1 MPYSAANVIDCVI
14 LNWYIDYEQTP
25 GAHSVSAIREGKL
38 MRRETMRALTMVC
51 AVMLILAVVSG
62 TGLAKRKVVL
72 VHWQH
77 HTPARKEMVEAFA
90 ADFMKAN
97 PDIEIKIESVP
108 EADYFQKLLPALAAG
123 SGPDTFQIP
132 AGQVLTYARSGVLQ
146 PLDARVASA
155 KQIEAD
161 FVPGSIERLLIDGKY
176 HGFPV
181 DTQTIVLFYNPKL
194 FREAG
199 LDPDKP
205 PQTWDETIKYA
216 KLMTKRDASGVT
228 TQMGLATGGYGP
240 VIASLM
246 IQNGVSMWNAQ
257 ADLPDFDSPKAADAL
272 QFAADILTAHK
283 VEDTKMG
290 SRWNAFRAEKLGMVY
305 AHPAMIGSFRAT
317 VPDLVFRIAEV
328 PAPKAG
334 GSKSTLLS
342 SWAYV
347 VSAKAQSEAATQW
360 VAFLTSADAQKQW
373 ILNTGDLP
381 SRKALLDLS
390 EYKRDPLLA
399 PCMESMKKAVP
410 APWTTRQ
417 LDDTLFRKAYQLM
430 TLNAETAQTAVKWL
444 TTEGIK
450 AETEQREMAKP

>member
-1 MPYSAANVIDCVI
+1 MK
-14 LNWYIDYEQTP
+14 
-25 GAHSVSAIREGKL
+25 GK
-38 MRRETMRALTMVC
+38 TMRALTMLC
-51 AVMLILAVVSG
+51 AAMLVLGLVSG
-62 TGLAKRKVVL
+62 VSLAKRKVVL

-132 AGQVLTYARSGVLQ
+132 AGQVLTYARAGVLQ
-146 PLDARVASA
+146 PLDASVANA
-155 KQIEAD
+155 KQITAD
-161 FVPGSIERLLIDGKY
+161 FVPGSIERLMIDGKY
-176 HGFPV
+176 YGLPV

-205 PQTWDETIKYA
+205 PQTWDEVIKYA
-216 KLMTKRDASGVT
+216 KAMTKRDSAGVT

-240 VIASLM
+240 VISSLM
-246 IQNGVSMWNAQ
+246 IQNGAPLWDAK
-257 ADLPDFDSPKAADAL
+257 AGLPDLDSPKAAEAL
-272 QFAADILTAHK
+272 QFAADIMITHK

-290 SRWNAFRAEKLGMVY
+290 SRWNAFRQEKLGMVY

-317 VPDLVFRIAEV
+317 VPDLVFKIAEV

-347 VSAKAQSEAATQW
+347 VSAKAQSEAATKW
-360 VAFLTSADAQKQW
+360 VAFLTSADAQKKW
-373 ILNTGDLP
+373 ILSTGDLP

-390 EYKRDPLLA
+390 EYKNDPLLA

-410 APWTTRQ
+410 APWTARQ
-417 LDDTLFRKAYQLM
+417 LDDKLFRDAYQLM
-430 TLNAETAQTAVKWL
+430 TLKGETAQNAVKWL
-444 TTEGIK
+444 ASEGIK
-450 AETEQREMAKP
+450 AEEEQRELAKP